1 LRPHKVR
8 PWLNSPDRQEKPEEF
23 TQRCAAVGQAYLAAP
38 ALAQQDVHTLS
49 TDEKSGIQAIE
60 RDAPALPMRPGLAE
74 KQEFNYDRH
83 GTLCLTANLDV
94 ASGKIIAPTIAPTRG
109 EDDFAAHV
117 AQTVGTD
124 PGGTWLFI
132 CDQLNTH
139 MSEALV
145 RLVALLCGLV
155 INLGVKGK
163 SGILKSRATRRAFL
177 EDASH
182 RIRFLYTPRHASWM
196 NQIEIW
202 FGILSRRALKRASFT
217 STQDLHQRLL
227 AFIDYFNRTM
237 AKPFR
242 WTYTGRPLAV

>member
-1 LRPHKVR
+1 MRY
-8 PWLNSPDRQEKPEEF
+8 WLNSPDRQEKPQEF
-23 TQRCAAVGQAYLAAP
+23 SQRCAAVGEAYLAAP
-38 ALAQQDVHTLS
+38 SLQEQGVHTIS
-49 TDEKSGIQAIE
+49 TDEKCSIQAIE
-60 RDAPALPMRPGLAE
+60 RDAPALPMRPGLVE

-94 ASGKIIAPTIAPTRG
+94 ATGKIIAPTIAPTRD
-109 EDDFAAHV
+109 EDDFAGHV
-117 AQTVGTD
+117 AQTVATD
-124 PGGTWLFI
+124 PPGTWLII

-145 RLVALLCGLV
+145 RLVALRCGLV
-155 INLGVKGK
+155 VPLGVKGK
-163 SGILKSRATRRAFL
+163 SGILKSMKTRRMFL
-177 EDASH
+177 EDPSH

-217 STQDLHQRLL
+217 STEQLHERLL
-227 AFIDYFNRTM
+227 EFIDYFNRTM

-242 WTYTGRPLAV
+242 WTYTGRPLRA

>member
-1 LRPHKVR
+1 MR
-8 PWLNSPDRQEKPEEF
+8 PWLNSPDRQEDPEQF
-23 TQRCAAVGQAYLAAP
+23 QRRCKAVGEAYLAAP
-38 ALAQQDVHTLS
+38 ALAQQGVHTIS

-60 RDAPALPMRPGLAE
+60 RDAAALPMRPGQVE

-83 GTLCLTANLDV
+83 GTLCLTANLEV
-94 ASGKIIAPTIAPTRG
+94 ATGKILAPTIGPTRG
-109 EDDFAAHV
+109 EEDFAAHI

-124 PGGTWLFI
+124 PAGSWLFI

-139 MSEALV
+139 MSESLV
-145 RLVALLCGLV
+145 RLVVLLCGLAV
-155 INLGVKGK
+155 DLGIKGK

-177 EDASH
+177 EDPSH

-202 FGILSRRALKRASFT
+202 FGILSRRALKRASFA
-217 STQDLHQRLL
+217 STEELHQRLL

-242 WTYTGRPLAV
+242 WTYKGRPLTL